1 MPRYRSLPQAALSWT
16 ALLYRSAVDVLE
28 GYMYPLVE
36 DLTTLHNTTQDAFTI
51 LDQRSAG
58 LRSSGL
64 GAIPVLRPNVQPP
77 ATATTTERRLGL
89 GLVPAAVRR
98 R

>member
-1 MPRYRSLPQAALSWT
+1 MVA
-16 ALLYRSAVDVLE
+16 
-28 GYMYPLVE
+28 
-36 DLTTLHNTTQDAFTI
+36 DLTTLHNSTQDAFTI

-89 GLVPAAVRR
+89 SLVPAAVRR